1 MEKPDLCM
9 VAKVRKY
16 GNSYHIIIQKE
27 QVEELKLDKVR
38 IEIYKLG
45 K

>member
-9 VAKVRKY
+9 AAKVRKF

-27 QVEELKLDKVR
+27 QVESLKLDRVR
-38 IEIYKLG
+38 IEIYKV